1 MKKLFF
7 ALMAVSLLSSGCF
20 ISRLFGKKDK
30 VGCPTNGRNVGA
42 EKYYPAIKKLLKQN
56 ARQNTREAG
65 NRIVSKARGLEDSA
79 GLQV

>member
-1 MKKLFF
+1 MKKLFI

-42 EKYYPAIKKLLKQN
+42 EKILSGDKKAI
-56 ARQNTREAG
+56 EAE
-65 NRIVSKARGLEDSA
+65 RKAKYKGGRKSYSE
-79 GLQV
+79 